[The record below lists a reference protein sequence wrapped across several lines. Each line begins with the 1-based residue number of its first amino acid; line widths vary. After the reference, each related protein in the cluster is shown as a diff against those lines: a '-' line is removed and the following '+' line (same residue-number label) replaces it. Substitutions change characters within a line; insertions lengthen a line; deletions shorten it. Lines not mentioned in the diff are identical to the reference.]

1 MVYRCAIHS
10 SPIHR
15 ATIPVVTREVRDDA
29 ERTKAN
35 AYMDGHLF
43 FLPESRHMGPI
54 GNSQHTPGGAYP
66 PFTVPKITDS
76 VDG

>member
-43 FLPESRHMGPI
+43 FLPE
-54 GNSQHTPGGAYP
+54 
-66 PFTVPKITDS
+66 
-76 VDG
+76 